1 MDERPKLD
9 YSQGDIAT
17 APVNA
22 TLAGLIALT
31 VVAAAMFIWFS
42 FSAEH
47 FFQLTN
53 IINVARLVS
62 FTTIV
67 GVGMTLLFISGE
79 FDLSV
84 GSNYAFCTIVLG
96 WLIVARG
103 MAPWTATLIVVG
115 IACLIGVINGV
126 ITTVVGVPSFIVTL
140 GMLSLLKG
148 GALVISGGFPF
159 SYPKELDPSFYSITA
174 GSVGRVPA
182 QVIWMLGV
190 LVIGGLV
197 LRYTLFG
204 YHIFAT
210 GGNSQAAQASGIHTR
225 RVKLYCFVI
234 TGGLVGLISVLQG
247 GWLRTASPTTGA
259 GFELQVI
266 GAVILGGVA
275 LFGGEGSVYGTFIG
289 AFILGMMQ
297 NGIIL
302 SGVNA
307 NWTRVAIGA
316 IIIVAAT
323 LDVTLRREGKLA
335 TIIGATAESLRLRR
349 RSGPSS
355 ES

>member
-1 MDERPKLD
+1 MGERPKLD
-9 YSQGDIAT
+9 PMKSDIVA

-22 TLAGLIALT
+22 ALAGQIALT
-31 VVAAAMFIWFS
+31 VVAAVMFAWFS

-47 FFQLTN
+47 FFELSN
-53 IINVARLVS
+53 IINVARQVA

-96 WLIVARG
+96 WLIVAREVH
-103 MAPWTATLIVVG
+103 PWVAALIVVG

-126 ITTVVGVPSFIVTL
+126 ITTVVGVPSFIATL

-159 SYPKELDPSFYSITA
+159 SYPKELESSFLSITA
-174 GSVGRVPA
+174 GSVGQIPA
-182 QVIWMLGV
+182 QVWWMLAA
-190 LVIGGLV
+190 LVIGILI

-210 GGNSQAAQASGIHTR
+210 GGNRDAARASGINTR
-225 RVKLYCFVI
+225 RVKIYCFVI
-234 TGGLVGLISVLQG
+234 TAGLVGVISVLQG
-247 GWLRTASPTTGA
+247 GWLRTASPTTGT
-259 GFELQVI
+259 GFELEVI

-275 LFGGEGSVYGTFIG
+275 LFGGEGSVYGTFVG
-289 AFILGMMQ
+289 AFILGMMR
-297 NGIIL
+297 NGIVL

-316 IIIVAAT
+316 IIIIAAT

-335 TIIGATAESLRLRR
+335 SMLGSTSESLRRR
-349 RSGPSS
+349 RRRGDYSQS
-355 ES
+355 